1 MGYQEIRNQDD
12 EGMSYQ
18 EKRTIVSLISTLLIP
33 TLYFLYM
40 FQGYPKGDAY
50 SIEVYR
56 FWGRFILILIP
67 VSIVAKIII
76 YIVFSIINTIATKEE
91 EPSVSDERD
100 RLIELKSTRNSFYV
114 FILGFF
120 LAMGS
125 IVMEMPP
132 SVMFAILIFFGMVA
146 ELVGELSQL
155 YFYRRGL

>member
-40 FQGYPKGDAY
+40 FQGYPEGDAY

-76 YIVFSIINTIATKEE
+76 YIVFSIINTIATREE

-114 FILGFF
+114 FIVGFF
-120 LAMGS
+120 LGMGS

-132 SVMFAILIFFGMVA
+132 SVMFALLIFFGMLA